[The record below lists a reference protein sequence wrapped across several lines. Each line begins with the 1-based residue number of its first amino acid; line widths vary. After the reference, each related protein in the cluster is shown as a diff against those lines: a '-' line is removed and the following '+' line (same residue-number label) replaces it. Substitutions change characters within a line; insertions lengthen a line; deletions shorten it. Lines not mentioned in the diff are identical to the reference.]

1 MSQFRASFAA
11 LSRRSAPTWPAVPSP
26 WNAEARSSLDGDSAS
41 FGLAGAKAAKEE
53 CEPYDAAMIIDTS
66 NHTDEVRRATLIA
79 SPPLQRKQIGH
90 EIGHF
95 IGAQ

>member
-1 MSQFRASFAA
+1 
-11 LSRRSAPTWPAVPSP
+11 VPPP
-26 WNAEARSSLDGDSAS
+26 WDAKAQPSLDGDSAS
-41 FGLAGAKAAKEE
+41 FGLAGAKAKEA